1 MSYVRFL
8 AAQAEAEPSPFP
20 RCQDLP
26 PGSYIEEAPPVG
38 QVYVVSYTWSA
49 TDHPSPGGAKMR
61 ELAAVLDRLGA
72 SDDGGVFFDFPS
84 LPQGGGKRPDIY
96 LSTNPYARKAPL
108 LEELDGRNEEEVAR
122 FKFALFETTRLY
134 AYGGS
139 KVIVLPD
146 KDDVSSFPDVGEVT
160 EKLND
165 FCEPPRMET
174 HSNWGFTKKM
184 GYENSGWCCAEF
196 AIAKRNGT
204 IVNMDDAPVQRVLKS
219 REWPNTATEYAAMME
234 SKEQPVHFTK
244 KGDAEAVRFNF
255 FKNAYSL
262 IGED

>member
-1 MSYVRFL
+1 MTQYVETPGCRKCQSMLVEQPCVFPMD
-8 AAQAEAEPSPFP
+8 AADS
-20 RCQDLP
+20 
-26 PGSYIEEAPPVG
+26 SV
-38 QVYVVSYTWSA
+38 A
-49 TDHPSPGGAKMR
+49 T
-61 ELAAVLDRLGA
+61 
-72 SDDGGVFFDFPS
+72 
-84 LPQGGGKRPDIY
+84 
-96 LSTNPYARKAPL
+96 
-108 LEELDGRNEEEVAR
+108 
-122 FKFALFETTRLY
+122 
-134 AYGGS
+134 
-139 KVIVLPD
+139 

-165 FCEPPRMET
+165 FCEPPRMEA